1 MLQDFTAVVARIA
14 DLTHDVREIELQ
26 LEQPD
31 GIAFKA
37 GQFVTFKV
45 PKPGLPRPVSRA
57 YSIASPPSERCRV
70 LLLFNRVPDGPGSTY
85 LFGLEHGERT
95 HFRGPAGSFGV
106 REPLGPDVLLV
117 ATGTGIAPLRSMLLM
132 MLEQRTGP
140 SIDLLWGLRS
150 ERDMYYARELAGL
163 ASAHA
168 RFSFTITLSQPGAG
182 WTGTR
187 GRVTRLVDGRV
198 AAASSIEAY
207 ICGSRAMIRDVTAV
221 LRTKGVSRV
230 YAEQYYAD

>member
-85 LFGLEHGERT
+85 LFGLDTASGRISEARLD
-95 HFRGPAGSFGV
+95 RLACV
-106 REPLGPDVLLV
+106 N
-117 ATGTGIAPLRSMLLM
+117 
-132 MLEQRTGP
+132 
-140 SIDLLWGLRS
+140 LW
-150 ERDMYYARELAGL
+150 
-163 ASAHA
+163 
-168 RFSFTITLSQPGAG
+168 
-182 WTGTR
+182 
-187 GRVTRLVDGRV
+187 
-198 AAASSIEAY
+198 
-207 ICGSRAMIRDVTAV
+207 DVTCSW
-221 LRTKGVSRV
+221 SRLARASRRSV
-230 YAEQYYAD
+230 RCS